1 MSLLSVEELQKR
13 YPVGRSR
20 LLHAVDGVSF
30 EIGAGE
36 SLGLVGES
44 GCGKSTLVRLITRLI
59 DPSGGR
65 IVFDGV
71 DIGAIPAARFGR
83 SPQRG
88 EIQVVF
94 QDPHDSLNPRFTA
107 FEAIADP
114 LRRIQKLRGQA
125 LRTRVETVAGEVG
138 LPGELLSRY
147 PHQLSGGQKARV
159 NIGRALAVNPRLL
172 ILDEPTSALDVSVQA
187 VILKLLDR
195 LRRDHG
201 IGYLFV
207 SHDLNVVRLLCDR
220 VLVMYLGKL
229 AEVGE
234 AGAVFEQP
242 RHPYTQALISA
253 IPSYDP
259 DARRER
265 LRLDGEPRS
274 PIDPAPTV
282 CRFHGRCFRGDQRC
296 AEEAPV
302 LRETDPGHWAAC
314 HYAGGEP
321 RVVFSKADAGAEPVV
336 AAPAPGVVAD
346 PGATRAGR

>member
-1 MSLLSVEELQKR
+1 MSLLQLETLSKR
-13 YPVGRSR
+13 YPVGGGRH
-20 LLHAVDGVSF
+20 LHAVDGVSF
-30 EIGAGE
+30 SIAPGE

-59 DPSGGR
+59 DPSDGLIR
-65 IVFDGV
+65 FDGT

-83 SPQRG
+83 SPHRG

-107 FEAIADP
+107 FEVIADP
-114 LRRIQKLRGQA
+114 LRRIKKLRGSE
-125 LRTRVETVAGEVG
+125 LKKRVETVAEEVG
-138 LPGELLSRY
+138 LPLELLSRY

-187 VILKLLDR
+187 VILQLLDR
-195 LRRDHG
+195 LRREHN
-201 IGYLFV
+201 ISYLFV

-229 AEVGE
+229 AEVGN
-234 AGAVFEQP
+234 AGEVFDTP
-242 RHPYTQALISA
+242 LHPYTQALISA

-259 DARRER
+259 QAQRER

-296 AEEAPV
+296 AETAPV
-302 LRETDPGHWAAC
+302 LRELAAGHGVAC
-314 HYAGGEP
+314 HYAGSSSGEG
-321 RVVFSKADAGAEPVV
+321 GASSPS
-336 AAPAPGVVAD
+336 
-346 PGATRAGR
+346 

>member
-1 MSLLSVEELQKR
+1 MSLLRLEDLSKL
-13 YPVGRSR
+13 YPVGGGRR
-20 LLHAVDGVSF
+20 LHAVDGVNF
-30 EIGAGE
+30 QIQPGE

-59 DPSGGR
+59 DPSGGK
-65 IVFDGV
+65 ILFDGV

-83 SPQRG
+83 SPHRG

-107 FEAIADP
+107 FDVIADP
-114 LRRIQKLRGQA
+114 LKRIQKLRGQA

-138 LPGELLSRY
+138 LPGELLTRY

-195 LRRDHG
+195 LRREHN

-234 AGAVFEQP
+234 AHEVFDRP

-259 DARRER
+259 EAQRER

-274 PIDPAPTV
+274 PIDPSPTV
-282 CRFHGRCFRGDQRC
+282 CRFHGRCFRGDGRC
-296 AEEAPV
+296 QEEAPA
-302 LRETDPGHWAAC
+302 LREIDPGHWTAC
-314 HYAGGEP
+314 HHAGSGP
-321 RVVFSKADAGAEPVV
+321 RALVTDRAVLDPP
-336 AAPAPGVVAD
+336 PASPLSQA
-346 PGATRAGR
+346 R